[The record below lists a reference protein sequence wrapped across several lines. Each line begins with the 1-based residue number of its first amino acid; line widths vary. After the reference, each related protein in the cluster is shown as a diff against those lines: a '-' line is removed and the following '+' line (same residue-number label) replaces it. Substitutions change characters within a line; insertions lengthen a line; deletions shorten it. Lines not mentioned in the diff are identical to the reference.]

1 MRNGIDREWEGQD
14 NGVYAGVGEKDLAY
28 TWEKPIT
35 ASGARFIFDS
45 DFKVRGKRMRKL
57 EETTERAP
65 MPKEMVRDF
74 HVEVR
79 VPAKDKKTQ
88 KLYANNPEAGE
99 WKTVATVKN
108 NFRRLV
114 KVDFDAVET
123 DAVRIVVDKT
133 WGAMEAHIFA
143 FDVK

>member
-14 NGVYAGVGEKDLAY
+14 NGVYAAVGEKHLAY
-28 TWEKPIT
+28 TWEKPVSV
-35 ASGARFIFDS
+35 SGARFIFDS

-65 MPKEMVRDF
+65 MPKEMVKEFR
-74 HVEVR
+74 VEVR

-88 KLYANNPEAGE
+88 KEYAKNPEAGE
-99 WKTVATVKN
+99 WKTVATVKE

-114 KVDFDAVET
+114 KVEFDAVET